1 MIRPLSSL
9 GYLAS
14 AVLMGGALGL
24 LRGPAAIAVN
34 PALLL
39 IPFSIAAAAQIFFRK
54 ANRIAQQPDPGAR
67 QQLQAALI
75 TGLPIALVVLVSE
88 SILILDWPSA
98 AGVTAG
104 CGAGVAA
111 GLMAEPMGPASSS
124 AYRIRVLLLYLA
136 AGIVAL
142 STLLTSLPPAAFWVV
157 SAVIPAWQAR
167 RLALRDQ
174 MEDAARMLVASI
186 RLFMAVLTIALVLP
200 AALMLR

>member
-54 ANRIAQQPDPGAR
+54 ANRVAQQPDPGAR
-67 QQLQAALI
+67 QQFQAALI

-186 RLFMAVLTIALVLP
+186 RLFMVVLTIALVLP

>member
-1 MIRPLSSL
+1 MIRPLSGL

-24 LRGPAAIAVN
+24 LRGPAAVAVS
-34 PALLL
+34 PAGLL
-39 IPFSIAAAAQIFFRK
+39 IPFLIAAAAQIFFRK
-54 ANRIAQQPDPGAR
+54 TNATAQQSDPGSR
-67 QQLQAALI
+67 RQLQAAFI
-75 TGLPIALVVLVSE
+75 TGLQMTVLVLACE
-88 SILILDWPSA
+88 SMLILDWPSA

-111 GLMAEPMGPASSS
+111 GLMAEPMGRASSS

-142 STLLTSLPPAAFWVV
+142 ATLLTTLPPAAFWVV

-174 MEDAARMLVASI
+174 MEDAARMLAASI

>member
-1 MIRPLSSL
+1 
-9 GYLAS
+9 
-14 AVLMGGALGL
+14 
-24 LRGPAAIAVN
+24 
-34 PALLL
+34 LL

-54 ANRIAQQPDPGAR
+54 ANRVAQQPDPGAR

-111 GLMAEPMGPASSS
+111 GLMAAPMGPASSS

>member
-1 MIRPLSSL
+1 MIRPLSGL

-24 LRGPAAIAVN
+24 LRGPAAVAVS
-34 PALLL
+34 PAGLL
-39 IPFSIAAAAQIFFRK
+39 IPFLIAAAAQIFFRK
-54 ANRIAQQPDPGAR
+54 TNATAQQSDPGSR
-67 QQLQAALI
+67 RQLQAALI
-75 TGLPIALVVLVSE
+75 TGLQMTVLVLACE
-88 SILILDWPSA
+88 SMLILDWPSA

-111 GLMAEPMGPASSS
+111 GLMAEPMGRASSS

-142 STLLTSLPPAAFWVV
+142 ATLLTTLPPAAFWVV

-174 MEDAARMLVASI
+174 MEDAARMLAASI

>member
-34 PALLL
+34 PAVLL
-39 IPFSIAAAAQIFFRK
+39 IPFLAAAAAQVFGRK
-54 ANRIAQQPDPGAR
+54 ASRTAQQSDAPSPQR
-67 QQLQAALI
+67 QFHAALAI
-75 TGLPIALVVLVSE
+75 GLPIAVLVLASE
-88 SILILDWPSA
+88 SILVLDWPSA
-98 AGVTAG
+98 AGITAG

-111 GLMAEPMGPASSS
+111 GLTAEPMGLSSS

-136 AGIVAL
+136 AGIIAL

-174 MEDAARMLVASI
+174 MQDAARMLIASI
-186 RLFMAVLTIALVLP
+186 RLFMVVLTLALVLP
-200 AALMLR
+200 AILMLR

>member
-1 MIRPLSSL
+1 
-9 GYLAS
+9 
-14 AVLMGGALGL
+14 MGGALGL

-34 PALLL
+34 PALWL
-39 IPFSIAAAAQIFFRK
+39 IPFSTAAAAQIFFRK
-54 ANRIAQQPDPGAR
+54 ANRVAQQPDPGAR
-67 QQLQAALI
+67 QQFQAALI

-186 RLFMAVLTIALVLP
+186 RLFMVVLTIALVLP

>member
-14 AVLMGGALGL
+14 AVLMGSALGL

-34 PALLL
+34 PAWLLA
-39 IPFSIAAAAQIFFRK
+39 PFLIAAAAQFFFQKGKR
-54 ANRIAQQPDPGAR
+54 AARQSDPGSR
-67 QQLQAALI
+67 EQLRAALI
-75 TGLPIALVVLVSE
+75 IGLPIAALVLASE
-88 SILILDWPSA
+88 SILVFDWPSA

-111 GLMAEPMGPASSS
+111 GLLADPMGRASSS

-136 AGIVAL
+136 AGIVAV

-174 MEDAARMLVASI
+174 MEDATRMLVASI
-186 RLFMAVLTIALVLP
+186 RLFMAVLTIALALP

>member
-1 MIRPLSSL
+1 MIRPLSGL

-24 LRGPAAIAVN
+24 LRGPAAVAVS
-34 PALLL
+34 PAGLL
-39 IPFSIAAAAQIFFRK
+39 IPFLIAAAAQIFFRK
-54 ANRIAQQPDPGAR
+54 TNATAQPSDPGSR
-67 QQLQAALI
+67 RQLQAAFI
-75 TGLPIALVVLVSE
+75 TGLQMTVLVLACE
-88 SILILDWPSA
+88 SMLILDWPSA

-111 GLMAEPMGPASSS
+111 GLMAEPMGRASSS

-142 STLLTSLPPAAFWVV
+142 ATLLTTLPPAAFWVV

-174 MEDAARMLVASI
+174 MEDAARMLAASI

>member
-1 MIRPLSSL
+1 MIRLLSSL

-14 AVLMGGALGL
+14 AVLMGSALGL
-24 LRGPAAIAVN
+24 LRGPAAIAIN
-34 PALLL
+34 PAWLLV
-39 IPFSIAAAAQIFFRK
+39 PFLIAAAAQFFFQKGKR
-54 ANRIAQQPDPGAR
+54 AARQSDPGYR
-67 QQLQAALI
+67 EQLRAALI
-75 TGLPIALVVLVSE
+75 IGLPIAALVLASE
-88 SILILDWPSA
+88 SILVLDWPSA

-111 GLMAEPMGPASSS
+111 GLLADPMGRASSS

-136 AGIVAL
+136 AGIVAV

-174 MEDAARMLVASI
+174 MEDATRMLVASI
-186 RLFMAVLTIALVLP
+186 RLFMAVLTIALALP

>member
-9 GYLAS
+9 GYLAL

-34 PALLL
+34 PLLLL
-39 IPFSIAAAAQIFFRK
+39 IPFLVAAAAQIFFRK
-54 ANRIAQQPDPGAR
+54 ANRVAQQSDPDAR

-75 TGLPIALVVLVSE
+75 AGLPITLVVLTSE
-88 SILILDWPSA
+88 SLLILDWPSA
-98 AGVTAG
+98 AGFTAG
-104 CGAGVAA
+104 FGAGVAA
-111 GLMAEPMGPASSS
+111 GLMAEPMGQGSSS

>member
-1 MIRPLSSL
+1 MIRPLSGL

-24 LRGPAAIAVN
+24 LRGPAAVAVS
-34 PALLL
+34 PAGLL
-39 IPFSIAAAAQIFFRK
+39 IPFLIAAAAQIFFRK
-54 ANRIAQQPDPGAR
+54 TNAAAQQSDPGSR
-67 QQLQAALI
+67 RQLQAALI
-75 TGLPIALVVLVSE
+75 TGLQMTVLVLACE
-88 SILILDWPSA
+88 SMLILDWPSA

-111 GLMAEPMGPASSS
+111 GLMAEPMGRASSS

-142 STLLTSLPPAAFWVV
+142 ATLLTTLPPAAFWVV

-174 MEDAARMLVASI
+174 MEDAARMLAASI

>member
-39 IPFSIAAAAQIFFRK
+39 IPFSTAAAAQIFFRK

-67 QQLQAALI
+67 QQFQAALI

-111 GLMAEPMGPASSS
+111 GLMAAPMGPASSS

>member
-39 IPFSIAAAAQIFFRK
+39 IPFLAAAAAQIFFRK
-54 ANRIAQQPDPGAR
+54 SNRAAQQPDPGAR
-67 QQLQAALI
+67 QQLQGALI

-88 SILILDWPSA
+88 SILVLDWPSA

-174 MEDAARMLVASI
+174 MEDAARMLVVSI
-186 RLFMAVLTIALVLP
+186 RLFMVVLTIALVLP